1 MNVTRFTS
9 GQRDMCKHYAQSSPR
24 MRGMQMRTAIAL
36 AIVVGIGL
44 IWSVAAISKLVPV
57 PSEDLKATATSPY
70 VLTAGQGKSGSSP

>member
-1 MNVTRFTS
+1 
-9 GQRDMCKHYAQSSPR
+9 
-24 MRGMQMRTAIAL
+24 MQMRTAIAL